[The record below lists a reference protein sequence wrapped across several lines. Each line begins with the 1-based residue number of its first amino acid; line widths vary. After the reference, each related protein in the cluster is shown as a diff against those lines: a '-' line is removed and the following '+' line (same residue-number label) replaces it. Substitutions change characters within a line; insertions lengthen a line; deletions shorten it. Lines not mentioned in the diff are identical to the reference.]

1 VVKNFLEQNLGF
13 IKGLIYSVID
23 LSEFQFELYSSEV
36 EEFSVALIF
45 DYAYRKSP
53 RGSIPVALT

>member
-1 VVKNFLEQNLGF
+1 LEQNLGF